1 MCQIDISHLRCVVT
15 RGLFANVV
23 TVTASFVYVQHLS
36 ATSFS
41 TIGLA
46 RKKMYNIYY
55 IYINFCARASCC

>member
-1 MCQIDISHLRCVVT
+1 MT

-46 RKKMYNIYY
+46 RKKICMY
-55 IYINFCARASCC
+55 IYIIIYYVCVCARASSC